1 MATYIR
7 HVRSGLEFDVA
18 CQIAR
23 RGLVCEVIKQKYLVR
38 IGRGKSRQT
47 AVKKKPALPNI
58 LFVEMNAED
67 HDRLSHIRGLSS
79 TFAMLPDVAR
89 EDVLRFKTDIH
100 QQNEAVEREYLRS
113 GSVTPLF
120 KEGDRVALT
129 EGPFKDFLG
138 RFLGMVQEGSEYL
151 CEIDTDAIK
160 MRVPMDKLRAA
171 E

>member
-67 HDRLSHIRGLSS
+67 HDRLDHIRGLSS
-79 TFAMLPDVAR
+79 TFAILPDVAR
-89 EDVLRFKTDIH
+89 EDVLRFKTNIR

-113 GSVTPLF
+113 GSATPVF
-120 KEGDRVALT
+120 AKGERVVISD
-129 EGPFKDFLG
+129 GPFSDVLG
-138 RFLGMVQEGSEYL
+138 TFLGMVQEGDQYL
-151 CEIDTDAIK
+151 CEVDTPTAK
-160 MRVPMDKLRAA
+160 MRAPMDKLRTAQ
-171 E
+171 